1 MVFLMAGE
9 KNNKAVKLSISLPAG
24 VLEMIDAECESQ
36 GIARSTYIKLAVI
49 NKVRSDR
56 MMKDVPG
63 MMMQAA
69 NMMIFIKEMEQ
80 KGLLPSDPG
89 IGSQG
94 QE

>member
-1 MVFLMAGE
+1 M
-9 KNNKAVKLSISLPAG
+9 
-24 VLEMIDAECESQ
+24 
-36 GIARSTYIKLAVI
+36 
-49 NKVRSDR
+49 RSDR

-69 NMMIFIKEMEQ
+69 NMMNFMKEMEQ
-80 KGLLPSDPG
+80 KGLLHSDPG

>member
-49 NKVRSDR
+49 NKVRS
-56 MMKDVPG
+56 VW
-63 MMMQAA
+63 
-69 NMMIFIKEMEQ
+69 
-80 KGLLPSDPG
+80 
-89 IGSQG
+89 
-94 QE
+94 

>member
-1 MVFLMAGE
+1 
-9 KNNKAVKLSISLPAG
+9 
-24 VLEMIDAECESQ
+24 MIDAECESQ

-69 NMMIFIKEMEQ
+69 NMMNFMKEMEQ
-80 KGLLPSDPG
+80 KGLLHSDPG